1 LSIAHLYT
9 EHLDLEQRE
18 THGSDQTSKWQEF
31 LEKQDAGGSWQGV
44 NLLQMM
50 ELVDNDV
57 DMIDMKP
64 VQVVDVREDELGADN
79 RMDLNFGEQI

>member
-1 LSIAHLYT
+1 
-9 EHLDLEQRE
+9 
-18 THGSDQTSKWQEF
+18 
-31 LEKQDAGGSWQGV
+31 
-44 NLLQMM
+44 MM